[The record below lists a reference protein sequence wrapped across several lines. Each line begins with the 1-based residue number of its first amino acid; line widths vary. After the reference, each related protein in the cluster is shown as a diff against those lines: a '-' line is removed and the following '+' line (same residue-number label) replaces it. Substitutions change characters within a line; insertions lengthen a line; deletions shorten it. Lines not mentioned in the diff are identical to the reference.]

1 MMNLRMKLKAKTL
14 WIPVAIIVVTYLII
28 GVLFSKLTFSNSQ
41 TTLNTELRRLVETKE
56 ALLKTGLSIVSKT
69 QLPGNALAELKKGN
83 DGIARDVI
91 DQVESLGLD
100 GVYFTGLNGHVIYPE
115 KASLPAGFT
124 SMLSGTSRSRGDITV
139 MYHSE
144 KMLGYTPVVDSDT
157 PVGFLVFEINIPKEL
172 SGITGL
178 VIGRHN
184 HSAGEMVSERLKKLY
199 DEARTNS
206 SYFFKKMLF
215 SITGVMVTT
224 LFLIAI
230 VLSATSKNI
239 IRPVKQLLEAFRKQA
254 EGDLTMEVHVKSDDE
269 IAELTDT
276 FNKTNYRLNVMLH
289 KVATHSDDVAASAS
303 QLSGSS
309 QNIAVNAQEQ
319 SVKTSQ
325 AASSIEELNSSF
337 LSVAQN
343 TANAADSAKKAS
355 DLAVKG
361 GEVVTETINGMNQI
375 SMSVNESAATVE
387 TLGKNSEHIGE
398 IIKVINDIAGQTN
411 LLALNAAIE
420 AARAGEQGRGFA
432 VVADEVRKLAERTT
446 SATNEIGDMIKGIQE
461 DTIKAVD
468 SMRNGT
474 REVEDGVNS
483 ANQAGEALQ
492 EIVSSVRSVTDMI
505 QQIATAAE
513 EQSSTGEE
521 VAANL
526 EAVAGI
532 TKQTAD
538 AVNISADATQNL
550 DVLARELQRIVS
562 DFKLRSDIGG
572 SPDRDQADASIQES
586 GQPEQ
591 EFTNHPQPLLNQ
603 GGE

>member
-1 MMNLRMKLKAKTL
+1 MKMKLQAKTL
-14 WIPVAIIVVTYLII
+14 WIPVAIIVVNYLII

-41 TTLNTELRRLVETKE
+41 TTLNTELKRLIETKE
-56 ALLKTGLSIVSKT
+56 ELLKAGLLLMSKT
-69 QLPGNALAELKKGN
+69 RSPGDALAALEKG
-83 DGIARDVI
+83 DDSIAKEVI
-91 DQVESLGLD
+91 NQVESLGLD
-100 GVYFTGLNGHVIYPE
+100 GVYFTELNGHAIYPRQ
-115 KASLPAGFT
+115 AALPDSFT
-124 SMLSGTSRSRGDITV
+124 SMLGRMSMGRGEVTV
-139 MYHSE
+139 MYHDG
-144 KMLGYTPVVDSDT
+144 KMFGYTPVVDKG
-157 PVGFLVFEINIPKEL
+157 VAAGFLVFEINIPEEL
-172 SGITGL
+172 DGITSSVVGK
-178 VIGRHN
+178 HN
-184 HSAGEMVSERLKKLY
+184 HSAGELVSERLEKLY
-199 DEARTNS
+199 NEAWKNS
-206 SYFFKKMLF
+206 RSFFRKMLL
-215 SITGVMVTT
+215 SIGGVMVTT
-224 LFLIAI
+224 LFLIGV
-230 VLSATSKNI
+230 VLSTTSRNI
-239 IRPVKQLLEAFRKQA
+239 IRPVRQLLEAFRKQA
-254 EGDLTMEVHVKSDDE
+254 EGDLTMEVHVKSNDE

-289 KVATHSDDVAASAS
+289 KVATHSDNVTASAS
-303 QLSGSS
+303 QLSDSS

-319 SVKTSQ
+319 SAKTAH

-361 GEVVTETINGMNQI
+361 GEVVKETINGMNQI

-387 TLGKNSEHIGE
+387 TLGRNSEQIGE

-461 DTIKAVD
+461 ETIKAVE

-474 REVEDGVNS
+474 KEVEKGVNS

-492 EIVSSVRSVTDMI
+492 EIVSSVRNVTDMI

-526 EAVAGI
+526 ESVADI

-538 AVNISADATQNL
+538 AVNRSSEATQNL
-550 DVLARELQRIVS
+550 YILARELQQMVS
-562 DFKLRSDIGG
+562 GFKLREDITG
-572 SPDRDQADASIQES
+572 DAA
-586 GQPEQ
+586 PEQ
-591 EFTNHPQPLLNQ
+591 DAGNAQEGASPAEDTESAQAPAAS
-603 GGE
+603 